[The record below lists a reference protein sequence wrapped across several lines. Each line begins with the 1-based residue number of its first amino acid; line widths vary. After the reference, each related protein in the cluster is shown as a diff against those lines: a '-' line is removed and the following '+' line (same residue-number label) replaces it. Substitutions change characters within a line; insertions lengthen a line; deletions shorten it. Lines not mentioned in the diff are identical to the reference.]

1 MIPFDIKKAFINKNC
16 LVTGGTGLIGRPLV
30 DLLVDAGANVDVISL
45 DNITPNPKVTYIK
58 ADLRE
63 FSDCKDLIGGN
74 DFVFHLA
81 GIKGG
86 VDITTKSPA
95 TVFVPYLQ
103 FNTNVLEACR
113 LNKVGKVVYTSTVGT
128 YPSREVFIEGDI
140 IDGNPMDRYAGW
152 AKRMAELQ
160 IQAYKE
166 QYGLK
171 NFIAVRP
178 TNVYGP
184 GDNFDPD
191 NAMVIPSLMYRIKSG
206 ENPLKVWGDGK
217 AVRDFAYSKDIAIGI
232 LQAAYHMPDVPY
244 LNLGTGVGYSIEEV
258 LHALKTFINF
268 EYEFDLTKPAGF
280 PKRVMDISLAER
292 LINYKPQTSLLEG
305 LIRTWGWFN
314 ENSVEYSQRKNYFK
328 E

>member
-1 MIPFDIKKAFINKNC
+1 MKPEILQSFKNKSC

-30 DLLVDAGANVDVISL
+30 DLLVGAGARVDVVSL
-45 DNITPNPKVTYIK
+45 DSITPNPKAVYIK

-63 FSDCKDLIGGN
+63 FGVCKDLIGGN

-86 VDITTKSPA
+86 VDITTKRPS
-95 TVFVPYLQ
+95 TMFVPYLQ

-113 LNKVGKVVYTSTVGT
+113 LNNVGKVVYTSTVGT

-140 IDGNPMDRYAGW
+140 IDGNPMDKYAGW

-160 IQAYKE
+160 IQTYKE

-191 NAMVIPSLMYRIKSG
+191 NAMVIPSLMYRINAG

-232 LQAAYHMPDVPY
+232 LQAAYYMPDVPY
-244 LNLGTGVGYSIEEV
+244 INLGTGVGYSIEEV
-258 LHALKTFINF
+258 LHSLKTFIDF
-268 EYEFDLTKPAGF
+268 EYEFDLSKPSGF
-280 PKRVMDISLAER
+280 PKRVMDISLAEK
-292 LINYKPQTSLLEG
+292 LINYKHQTFLTEG
-305 LIRTWGWFN
+305 LIKTWQWFN
-314 ENSVEYSQRKNYFK
+314 ENSIEYTKRKNYFTD
-328 E
+328 